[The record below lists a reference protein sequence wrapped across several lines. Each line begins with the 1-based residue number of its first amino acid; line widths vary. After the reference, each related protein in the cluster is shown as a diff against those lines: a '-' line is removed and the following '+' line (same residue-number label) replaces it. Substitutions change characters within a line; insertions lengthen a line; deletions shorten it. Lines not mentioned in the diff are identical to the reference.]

1 MQRMTDRAKAHHRRE
16 RWKRWVEKNI
26 IAEDPRT
33 LEEQMADENS
43 KDRSSLWF
51 LLVVATSVLIYVVA
65 GLIIFS

>member
-33 LEEQMADENS
+33 LQEQLADENS

-51 LLVVATSVLIYVVA
+51 LLVVAGSVILYVTA
-65 GLIIFS
+65 ALIIFS